1 MLMSTG
7 RRIVVIKG
15 LSLLLLL
22 FLTFSPAT
30 LAQVGT
36 ARPNPSAGFSGS
48 PIIGSVDRWYD
59 PTAFALQA
67 PGTLGALGRNTLT
80 GPGLANVDFSIAKP
94 FKLSERINAQLR
106 LEAFNL
112 ANHPNFGMP
121 GLTLFTGPSC
131 AAGQSGNCDGAGIR
145 NPNAGRITTTITGPR
160 QFQLGL
166 KLTF

>member
-36 ARPNPSAGFSGS
+36 ARPNSSAGFSGS

-67 PGTLGALGRNTLT
+67 PGTLGALERNTLT

-94 FKLSERINAQLR
+94 FKLSERINAASLGGFQSRQSPEFRHAGANALHGPVVCSGAVWQL
-106 LEAFNL
+106 
-112 ANHPNFGMP
+112 
-121 GLTLFTGPSC
+121 
-131 AAGQSGNCDGAGIR
+131 
-145 NPNAGRITTTITGPR
+145 
-160 QFQLGL
+160 
-166 KLTF
+166 